1 MFQPVGS
8 SATIKVNSSNK
19 TISRFFV
26 DSFFLPWCQNS
37 CLKKR
42 YDSDALI
49 EAINNEIKRLDLLKV
64 GNRKG
69 RGRSRTSSTI
79 ASNEAKCVARICK
92 YTGINT
98 SNKNAVGVC
107 TKCALF
113 EHFDCSK
120 TSSEDRDEILKG
132 SLQYIYTLCFLKNP
146 SQVTVIPEA
155 INREK
160 ISSVCKAIE
169 GPSTSSEHM
178 WSDRSGGCDI

>member
-1 MFQPVGS
+1 M
-8 SATIKVNSSNK
+8 
-19 TISRFFV
+19 
-26 DSFFLPWCQNS
+26 
-37 CLKKR
+37 
-42 YDSDALI
+42 
-49 EAINNEIKRLDLLKV
+49 LKV

-169 GPSTSSEHM
+169 GPSTSSDPFNVHNCTFYSFNSNDKKTLEIHM
-178 WSDRSGGCDI
+178 KDRHEFNGGDEVFHDDERNSDDNDRSCINTESEIENTRDLTEI